1 MKKTI
6 LSFVSLLSSAFLI
19 STSVAFAEV
28 NTSMG
33 STVGVPFDTCKPEK
47 GVKFRGSESSK
58 VTTEQMEEMFTGN
71 TLLSVDRYGT
81 FAIFYPEKGK
91 SVGWMPKLKNKGYEW
106 SAGDVNFA
114 NDKYCRTWKEWK
126 SGKKINCWEMHKG
139 SAKHYDTE
147 GYYFLC
153 ENGVPDGD
161 VHVVL
166 EGNPFEIKYSGNGKN
181 SGKLTQNDEVA
192 EKLYTK
198 YFGKYIN
205 K

>member
-1 MKKTI
+1 MEKV
-6 LSFVSLLSSAFLI
+6 FVCMLYLLSSVFLL
-19 STSVAFAEV
+19 SSSVVFAEV

-33 STVGVPFDTCKPEK
+33 QKVAVPFDTCKPEK
-47 GVKFRGSESSK
+47 GVEFRGTDASK
-58 VTTEQMEEMFTGN
+58 VTTEQMEKMFIGN

-81 FAIFYPEKGK
+81 FAIFYPKKGK
-91 SVGWMPKLKNKGYEW
+91 SVGWMPKEKNKGYGW

-114 NDKYCRTWKEWK
+114 NDKYCRTWKEWR
-126 SGKKINCWEMHKG
+126 SGKKVNCWEVHKG
-139 SAKHYDTE
+139 SAKHYDIT

-161 VHVVL
+161 VHVIL
-166 EGNPFEIKYSGNGKN
+166 EGNPFKIKYSGNGKN
-181 SGKLTQNDEVA
+181 SGKLSQDDKVA

-198 YFGKYIN
+198 YFGKYTN

>member
-6 LSFVSLLSSAFLI
+6 LRFACLLSSAFLI
-19 STSVAFAEV
+19 STSVTFAEV

-33 STVGVPFDTCKPEK
+33 STVGVPLDTCKPEK
-47 GVKFRGSESSK
+47 GVKFRGSEASR
-58 VTTEQMEEMFTGN
+58 VTTEQMEEMFIGN

-91 SVGWMPKLKNKGYEW
+91 SVGWMPKLKNYGYEW

-114 NDKYCRTWKEWK
+114 NNKYCRTWKEWK
-126 SGKKINCWEMHKG
+126 SGKKVNCWEMHKG

-147 GYYFLC
+147 GYYYLC

-161 VHVVL
+161 VHVILAEPRLKLNIQVMASNL
-166 EGNPFEIKYSGNGKN
+166 GN
-181 SGKLTQNDEVA
+181 
-192 EKLYTK
+192 
-198 YFGKYIN
+198 
-205 K
+205 